1 MSLLEYSLRMEAF
14 QLQQVDKHNELH
26 LQAWLNNAA
35 GATKEQGKKH
45 VPVFKSYKDFF
56 DYEKELKEVTK
67 VRNPTK
73 IKIDQKTRRL
83 ARLASAVNS
92 N

>member
-14 QLQQVDKHNELH
+14 RLQQVDKQNEMH

-35 GATKEQGKKH
+35 GATKEQGKKQ
-45 VPVFKSYKDFF
+45 VPVFKSYQDFF
-56 DYEKELKEVTK
+56 DYEKELKEVMKERSST
-67 VRNPTK
+67 
-73 IKIDQKTRRL
+73 KIDQKTRRL

-92 N
+92 S